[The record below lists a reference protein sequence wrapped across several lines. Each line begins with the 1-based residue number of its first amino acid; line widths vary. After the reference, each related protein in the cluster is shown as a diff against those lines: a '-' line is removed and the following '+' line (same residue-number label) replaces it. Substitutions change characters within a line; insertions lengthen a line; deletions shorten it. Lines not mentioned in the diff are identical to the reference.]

1 MRINHKGG
9 GSFGIF
15 QEGSDTAAIVG
26 NIMISNFYLRAIKTK
41 NAYISEN
48 KIDIAFNYSD
58 IWAVELNGGCT
69 FTNNRMSVLS
79 NAIICTTGVNNSI
92 LNNDIHLAGSGKG
105 MELANSS
112 VKEILNNTLIADS
125 TGTGILLG
133 NLTNPAIIGNTI
145 QGFST
150 GLQAESNL
158 TNISFN
164 NFFNN
169 TNNFSGPGLP
179 PVIGH
184 ISTVNANG
192 TPSDVYNNIFVN
204 PVFINPDSLD
214 FHLTSNSPLINAG
227 NPERMD
233 PDGTIS
239 DIGAYYYNFG
249 FVPNNLKADSTG
261 NSKVYLSWTV
271 EPTDTLTGFK
281 ALYKTEGATIWTVTD
296 QFTGNSVMIEGLT
309 NNVTYIF
316 AIKAVY
322 GTTESNLSESIT
334 AKPGV
339 AAFSTKRYIVAIQEL
354 NSNIQKAVA
363 LFNQGNRDVNFS
375 FKTPFAN
382 QYISVSD
389 TTGVIAPDGNRN
401 VQFNFNGS
409 SDGVRYGDLIIQ
421 NNGNN
426 EPEFKVNALQI
437 VGLGHLSNL
446 TPVKFTPV
454 PATPKIFYLVVNS
467 ANIDGMNLSTGDEI
481 AIYSGNLCVG
491 AAKFTGQ
498 FPMIIKGYGVDGGSG
513 FVEGDSMVIKTWQL
527 STNRY
532 SFLNT
537 TLLKGSDHLFD
548 GAFAAVDLFGSIYS
562 NEKILLTKN
571 KFNMISSF
579 LLPRNVAA
587 TSFFGNIP
595 SLKIAYEDNG
605 SAFIPQYNINT
616 IGNID
621 ITEGYHVFVT
631 DSVLLNVE
639 GVEIETTNYP
649 LFIEK
654 NRFNSIAFLYGTP
667 MAVEYA
673 FASIYNRVKIVQD
686 DKGGVWIPSLNLN
699 TIGNL
704 LPGSGYQMY
713 SDSSVS
719 FSFRYPAIPALL
731 AKNQP
736 KLIQKQPVHFMVE
749 TTGLPYVIAIG
760 SLNLGKTKPAEGDE
774 IAVYDGGVCVGAS
787 VWQADVQNHVIA
799 WGGNEEAGLPGF
811 KAGNKI
817 SFKLFSKE
825 TDSEHE
831 LIPAFGS
838 KSEEVFMGSAFS
850 SVKLSSES
858 ALIPDRFLLYNN
870 YPNPFNPSTTL
881 RFDLP
886 ENSKV
891 SLVVY
896 NLLGESIRTIV
907 NNVDYKPGRFS
918 VEWDGRDNSGFT
930 VPSGVYLI
938 RFETEKYREVK
949 KAILLK

>member
-1 MRINHKGG
+1 
-9 GSFGIF
+9 
-15 QEGSDTAAIVG
+15 
-26 NIMISNFYLRAIKTK
+26 
-41 NAYISEN
+41 
-48 KIDIAFNYSD
+48 
-58 IWAVELNGGCT
+58 
-69 FTNNRMSVLS
+69 
-79 NAIICTTGVNNSI
+79 
-92 LNNDIHLAGSGKG
+92 
-105 MELANSS
+105 MEYAT
-112 VKEILNNTLIADS
+112 V
-125 TGTGILLG
+125 ILL
-133 NLTNPAIIGNTI
+133 
-145 QGFST
+145 
-150 GLQAESNL
+150 
-158 TNISFN
+158 
-164 NFFNN
+164 
-169 TNNFSGPGLP
+169 
-179 PVIGH
+179 
-184 ISTVNANG
+184 
-192 TPSDVYNNIFVN
+192 
-204 PVFINPDSLD
+204 
-214 FHLTSNSPLINAG
+214 
-227 NPERMD
+227 
-233 PDGTIS
+233 
-239 DIGAYYYNFG
+239 
-249 FVPNNLKADSTG
+249 
-261 NSKVYLSWTV
+261 
-271 EPTDTLTGFK
+271 
-281 ALYKTEGATIWTVTD
+281 
-296 QFTGNSVMIEGLT
+296 
-309 NNVTYIF
+309 
-316 AIKAVY
+316 
-322 GTTESNLSESIT
+322 
-334 AKPGV
+334 
-339 AAFSTKRYIVAIQEL
+339 
-354 NSNIQKAVA
+354 
-363 LFNQGNRDVNFS
+363 
-375 FKTPFAN
+375 
-382 QYISVSD
+382 
-389 TTGVIAPDGNRN
+389 
-401 VQFNFNGS
+401 
-409 SDGVRYGDLIIQ
+409 IQ

-467 ANIDGMNLSTGDEI
+467 AYIDGMNLSTGDEI

-571 KFNMISSF
+571 KFNLISSF

-719 FSFRYPAIPALL
+719 FSFRYPAIPAFL

-774 IAVYDGGVCVGAS
+774 IAVYDGGVCVGAT
-787 VWQADVQNHVIA
+787 VWQPDVQNHVIA